1 MVVEK
6 GKSLSKIFTLKGKK
20 EGVLLCV
27 NNSYSF
33 NEFLESFKDLI
44 GAENSFFV
52 GGKIVGIE
60 GIELSDE
67 EKQEFISYIEEIDGV
82 DLLSLDYAKVLEKE
96 TVSVET
102 SIEAEEDS
110 AVQDSLAMTDV
121 KMAVLE
127 KVFLEEEEFMADSLF
142 FRGTVRS
149 GVRLESEKN
158 IVVIG
163 DVNPGAELV
172 AKSNIVV
179 LGRLKGFAHAG
190 ADGSKDKIIAAWKLQ
205 PTQIRIADYI
215 TMPPEGELEDIDYP
229 EMALIED
236 DRVIIKSYQ

>member
-1 MVVEK
+1 M
-6 GKSLSKIFTLKGKK
+6 SKILTLKGRK
-20 EGVLLCV
+20 EGVIFCV
-27 NNSYSF
+27 SEGHSF
-33 NEFLESFKDLI
+33 ADFFESFQELI
-44 GAENSFFV
+44 GSKNSFFE

-60 GIELSDE
+60 GVTLSEEEKGQFRSFVEQQESIELVSFDYSP
-67 EKQEFISYIEEIDGV
+67 EKPGKEHVESAAPAKKV
-82 DLLSLDYAKVLEKE
+82 PDLVNVSLQGKMRSLE
-96 TVSVET
+96 TV
-102 SIEAEEDS
+102 
-110 AVQDSLAMTDV
+110 L
-121 KMAVLE
+121 
-127 KVFLEEEEFMADSLF
+127 LEEEDFMSDSLF

-163 DVNPGAELV
+163 DVNPGAELI
-172 AKSNIVV
+172 AKSNIIV

-190 ADGSKDKIIAAWKLQ
+190 SDGSKDKIIAAWKLQ

-215 TMPPEGELEDIDYP
+215 TMPPEGEMEDIDYP

>member
-1 MVVEK
+1 MVTERK
-6 GKSLSKIFTLKGKK
+6 KMSKILTLKGRK
-20 EGVLLCV
+20 EGVIFCV
-27 NNSYSF
+27 SEGHSF
-33 NEFLESFKDLI
+33 ADFFESFQKLI
-44 GAENSFFV
+44 GSKNSFFE

-60 GIELSDE
+60 GVTLSEEEKEQFRSFVAQQESIELVSFDYSPEKPGKEQAESTAPAREVSDL
-67 EKQEFISYIEEIDGV
+67 V
-82 DLLSLDYAKVLEKE
+82 NVSL
-96 TVSVET
+96 
-102 SIEAEEDS
+102 
-110 AVQDSLAMTDV
+110 QG
-121 KMAVLE
+121 KMGSLE
-127 KVFLEEEEFMADSLF
+127 KVLLEEEGFMSDSLF

-163 DVNPGAELV
+163 DVNPGAELI
-172 AKSNIVV
+172 AKSNIIV

-190 ADGSKDKIIAAWKLQ
+190 SDGSKDKIIAAWKLQ

-215 TMPPEGELEDIDYP
+215 TMPPEGEMEDIDYP